1 MTQRSWGTAIL
12 LAAALALGDV
22 RSAVAQQPLTLR
34 DALARAEHG
43 AYANRIA
50 GGLRRAAE
58 GEAATAL
65 KGILPTARLEGGYL
79 RTTDPLNAFGF
90 QLRQRSLTPASFDPN
105 ALNYPTAIG
114 NVNAGAVLEVPLL
127 NADAWAGRRA
137 GARAAEAAG
146 ASEDWTR
153 ARTRLDVIRAYYGAV
168 LAVEQVRTLDTA
180 FAAAQSHVRQAQ
192 SAVRNGLAT
201 PSDALL
207 AEVRAG
213 EAEMQVLQARQDAEL
228 ARRQLAT
235 LLGAPDDT
243 LLILPDTLP
252 TSASIRAL
260 LAAPVGD
267 SVVRADVQ
275 AASLGREAAEADVRR
290 TKFLYVPRVNAFGRV
305 DWNDPDTPFGG
316 KEAWTAGVMVS
327 WSPFSG
333 ASEIAER
340 RAAEGRAA
348 SARAQAEAAAALA
361 RIEVA
366 RAEGEVKVAGARLD
380 IAERS
385 VAQGRDAHRIVSR
398 KYEGGLATITEV
410 FDAAAVERVAQ
421 LGFANA
427 RHQAITAAA
436 ARRQARG
443 LDPAGIDLAD

>member
-1 MTQRSWGTAIL
+1 MTQKSRSTAIL

-22 RSAVAQQPLTLR
+22 RSAVGQQPLTLR
-34 DALARAEHG
+34 DALARAEDG
-43 AYANRIA
+43 TYANRIA
-50 GGLRRAAE
+50 GGQRRAAE
-58 GEAATAL
+58 GQAATAL
-65 KGILPTARLEGGYL
+65 KGILPTVRLEGGYV

-114 NVNAGAVLEVPLL
+114 NMNAGAVLEVPLL
-127 NADAWAGRRA
+127 NADAWAGRSA
-137 GARAAEAAG
+137 GGRAAEAAG

-180 FAAAQSHVRQAQ
+180 IAAAQSHLRQAQ
-192 SAVRNGLAT
+192 SAVRNGMAT

-207 AEVRAG
+207 AEVKAG
-213 EAEMQVLQARQDAEL
+213 EAETQLLQARQDAEL

-235 LLGAPDDT
+235 LLGTPDDT
-243 LLILPDTLP
+243 LLILPDALP
-252 TSASIRAL
+252 TSTSIRAL
-260 LAAPVGD
+260 LGAPVGD
-267 SVVRADVQ
+267 SLVRADVQ

-290 TKFLYVPRVNAFGRV
+290 TKFLYLPRVNAFGRV

-348 SARAQAEAAAALA
+348 SARAQAEAAAAQA
-361 RIEVA
+361 RIELT
-366 RAEGEVKVAGARLD
+366 RAEGDVKVARARLD

-410 FDAAAVERVAQ
+410 FDAAAVERMAQ

>member
-1 MTQRSWGTAIL
+1 MMMKAWGTVTAL
-12 LAAALALGDV
+12 VAALQLGV
-22 RSAVAQQPLTLR
+22 AWSSAAQQPLSLR
-34 DALARAEHG
+34 DALARAEDG

-50 GGLRRAAE
+50 GGQRRAAE
-58 GEAATAL
+58 GQAAAAM

-90 QLRQRSLTPASFDPN
+90 QLRQRTLTPASFDPN
-105 ALNYPTAIG
+105 ALNYPAAIG

-127 NADAWAGRRA
+127 NADAWAGRSA
-137 GARAAEAAG
+137 GGRAAEAAG

-153 ARTRLDVIRAYYGAV
+153 ARTRLDVIRAYFGAV
-168 LAVEQVRTLDTA
+168 LAAEQVRTLDTA
-180 FAAAQSHVRQAQ
+180 FVAAQSHVRQAQ
-192 SAVRNGLAT
+192 SAVRNGMAT

-207 AEVRAG
+207 AEVKAG
-213 EAEMQVLQARQDAEL
+213 EVETQLLQARQDADL

-235 LLGAPDDT
+235 LLGTPDDT
-243 LLILPDTLP
+243 LLTLP
-252 TSASIRAL
+252 GALPTAAEVRTL
-260 LAAPVGD
+260 LAAPVSD
-267 SVVRADVQ
+267 SGARADVH
-275 AASLGREAAEADVRR
+275 AASLGREAAEADVQR
-290 TKFLYVPRVNAFGRV
+290 TKLLYLPRVNAFGRV
-305 DWNDPDTPFGG
+305 DWNDPNTPFGG
-316 KEAWTAGVMVS
+316 KEAWTAGVLVS
-327 WSPFSG
+327 WSPFAG

-348 SARAQAEAAAALA
+348 SARAQADAAAAQA

-366 RAEGEVKVAGARLD
+366 RADGDVQVARARLD

-410 FDAAAVERVAQ
+410 FDAAAAERMAQ
-421 LGFANA
+421 LGFASA
-427 RHQAITAAA
+427 RYQAITAAA

-443 LDPAGIDLAD
+443 LDPAGIGLAD

>member
-1 MTQRSWGTAIL
+1 
-12 LAAALALGDV
+12 
-22 RSAVAQQPLTLR
+22 
-34 DALARAEHG
+34 
-43 AYANRIA
+43 
-50 GGLRRAAE
+50 
-58 GEAATAL
+58 
-65 KGILPTARLEGGYL
+65 
-79 RTTDPLNAFGF
+79 
-90 QLRQRSLTPASFDPN
+90 
-105 ALNYPTAIG
+105 
-114 NVNAGAVLEVPLL
+114 VNAGAVLEVPLL

-168 LAVEQVRTLDTA
+168 LGVEQVRTLDTA

-207 AEVRAG
+207 AEVKAG
-213 EAEMQVLQARQDAEL
+213 EAEMQLLQARQDAEL